1 MALSGG
7 LDDKRAIEFIQKNTA
22 QQSQLAK
29 HEAMEEDR
37 KKRERQLKELETKAF
52 LDLQVAAKYQKKEQ
66 EKIFDAKH
74 AQIV

>member
-29 HEAMEEDR
+29 HEALEEDR
-37 KKRERQLKELETKAF
+37 KKRERQMKELETKAF
-52 LDLQVAAKYQKKEQ
+52 LDL
-66 EKIFDAKH
+66 
-74 AQIV
+74 